1 MTSNSR
7 NRRSDLQRPRFTTA
21 TDFRKS
27 IDSFLDEAARG
38 GIVVIT
44 RFKVPKLALI
54 SSELFLA
61 LTQSAPPACDDEE

>member
-27 IDSFLDEAARG
+27 IDSFLDEAACG
-38 GIVVIT
+38 GVIVIT
-44 RFKVPKLALI
+44 RYDVPTGAD
-54 SSELFLA
+54 FL
-61 LTQSAPPACDDEE
+61 